1 MYFSK
6 ISGEKKE
13 GALCG
18 DAENN
23 CEGGLTCVWDGQDN
37 GVGICQSTQGICNA
51 TKHLLCWI

>member
-51 TKHLLCWI
+51 TKHLLC